1 VESIVQ
7 DPDTH
12 SLIREWQAK
21 QFAKGLAEVF
31 TVGFAESFTKG
42 FVEGLAQGRT
52 DEARL
57 LLYKVLSARS
67 FLVTADVRA
76 RIEGEPDA
84 ARLEVWLE
92 AAVTARAIGD
102 VLRDG

>member
-7 DPDTH
+7 DPDAQ

-21 QFAKGLAEVF
+21 QFAQGLAEVF
-31 TVGFAESFTKG
+31 TMGFAESFTKG
-42 FVEGLAQGRT
+42 FVEGVAKGRA

-57 LLYKVLSARS
+57 LLYKVLAVRS
-67 FLVTADVRA
+67 FLVTPDVRA

-84 ARLEVWLE
+84 ARLEAWLE
-92 AAVTARAIGD
+92 AAVTAGAVGD

>member
-1 VESIVQ
+1 MESIIQ
-7 DPDTH
+7 NADAQL
-12 SLIREWQAK
+12 LIREWQAK
-21 QFAKGLAEVF
+21 QFARGLAEVF
-31 TVGFAESFTKG
+31 TAGFTESFTKG
-42 FVEGLAQGRT
+42 FMEGVAQGRA

-57 LLYKVLSARS
+57 LLYKVLAVRS
-67 FLVTADVRA
+67 FLVTPDVRA

-92 AAVTARAIGD
+92 AAVTARAVGD